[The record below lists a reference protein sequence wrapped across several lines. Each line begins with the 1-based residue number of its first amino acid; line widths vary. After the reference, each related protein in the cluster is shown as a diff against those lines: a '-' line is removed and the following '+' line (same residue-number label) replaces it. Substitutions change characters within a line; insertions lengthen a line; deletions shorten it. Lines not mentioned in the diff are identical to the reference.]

1 MTHGRR
7 ARIGRHAVHDRAGGV
22 VGYELLFAAEA
33 AADGDPDAAVTRAM
47 TTAFGEFGLHR
58 LGPRRTLF
66 TNLTHAF
73 VTGRAALPFGP
84 HGVVLELLGDL
95 EVDAELVAG
104 VAALKRAGYR
114 LAIDGYV
121 GGAEHARLQPLV
133 DVVKV
138 DVAAVGD
145 ELAELAAYVRE
156 RLPRATLMADGV
168 DSPAALDACL
178 AAGFEHFAG
187 PQVER
192 PAPPRTAQ
200 VSPSQLVSVRLLAA
214 LSDPD
219 AGVDELER
227 IVAADP
233 GLSLRVLGAVN
244 SASGAGQGVRSL
256 HQAIVLLGRR
266 ALGAWVMLAALGGD
280 PSSRREEMIDV
291 LARARTCE
299 LIGRRYGG
307 VEPSTAYAAGLLSG
321 VVDVMGADVEQ
332 LVKGSGLGGG
342 MASALIGHEGDLGTM
357 LGEVEEFDRSGR
369 PPSVVPAADLA
380 GAQLRALDTA
390 MTTVD
395 AILGEPADQ
404 PADEPQAQPAD

>member
-1 MTHGRR
+1 VDGTAATRGRR
-7 ARIGRHAVHDRAGGV
+7 ARIGRHAVHDPAGGV
-22 VGYELLFAAEA
+22 VGYELLFTAE
-33 AADGDPDAAVTRAM
+33 DPGPDADAAVTRAM

-84 HGVVLELLGDL
+84 HGVVLELLGEL
-95 EVDAELVAG
+95 EADADVVDGAER
-104 VAALKRAGYR
+104 LKRHGYR

-121 GGAEHARLQPLV
+121 GGAEHARLLPLV

-138 DVAAVGD
+138 DVVAAGV
-145 ELAELAAYVRE
+145 ELDDLAAYVRE
-156 RLPRATLMADGV
+156 QLPGATLLADGV
-168 DSPAALDACL
+168 DSAAALDACR
-178 AAGFEHFAG
+178 AAGFEYLSG

-192 PAPPRTAQ
+192 PAPLRTAR
-200 VSPSQLVSVRLLAA
+200 VNPSQLVSVRLLAA

-219 AGVDELER
+219 AGVGDLER
-227 IVAADP
+227 IVSADP

-244 SASGAGQGVRSL
+244 SVSGAGQEVRSL

-266 ALGAWVMLAALGGD
+266 SLGAWVMLAALGGD

-321 VVDVMGADVEQ
+321 VVDAMGADVEQ

-342 MASALIGHEGDLGTM
+342 LASALIGHEGDLGTM

-369 PPSVVPAADLA
+369 PPSVVSTADLA
-380 GAQLRALDTA
+380 GAQLRALDAA

-395 AILGEPADQ
+395 AILGAPPE
-404 PADEPQAQPAD
+404 